1 MALIKKK
8 YSLLIIILFIG
19 IILRVYALSTESI
32 WLDEGYS
39 IVYAK
44 LDFLQVVRVQ
54 DDIPPL
60 YYLIL
65 HWWIQFFGD
74 SEFSVR
80 FPSVIFGLMS
90 IFMAYKTA
98 CYLFN
103 KNTGILC
110 SLIVSLSVFQIHYSQ
125 EARNYSLTALL
136 TLLSMYFFLIFL
148 TDNRK
153 SILASYILFSALL
166 TYSHVYGWFII
177 ISQNIYIFS
186 LFLLSRKTYK
196 IKYKKW
202 ILIQI
207 SLIIIFAPWIHTFII
222 RVFDVVPGYTF
233 LKVPNITRTLFS
245 TFIWFS
251 GSKLL
256 LIPFILLWMFSII
269 SYEKIRGRIIW
280 RDFFSSLAC
289 YRWQLRFIST
299 RENYFLIVWLL
310 TPIILPLII
319 SRIYTPIYTFRYAI
333 GASLAFYV
341 LVANGIN
348 NINHKYIR
356 PIIIVIVTI
365 LSLITILN
373 YYTKINKEQWRDV
386 ANYIDTNAGNEDLLL
401 FNAKY
406 CQKYVFDYYS
416 KRTDFVKKG
425 FPKKGNN
432 VDKENIVELAPILG
446 GYNRVWIILS
456 HSDANSELIIETISK
471 SYILAYYNKFKGIK
485 LYFFEKKDV

>member
-19 IILRVYALSTESI
+19 IILRVYDLSTESI

-39 IVYAK
+39 IVTAK
-44 LDFLQVVRVQ
+44 LDFLQVARVQ

-80 FPSVIFGLMS
+80 FPSVIFGLLS
-90 IFMAYKTA
+90 ILMAYKTA
-98 CYLFN
+98 HHLFD
-103 KNTGILC
+103 KNAGILC
-110 SLIVSLSVFQIHYSQ
+110 SLLISLSVFQIHYSQ

-136 TLLSMYFFLIFL
+136 SLLSMYFFLKFL
-148 TDNRK
+148 ANNRK
-153 SILASYILFSALL
+153 SILVFYILFSALL

-186 LFLLSRKTYK
+186 LFLFSRETYK
-196 IKYKKW
+196 INYNNW
-202 ILIQI
+202 ILMQI

-222 RVFDVVPGYTF
+222 RVFDEVPMYTF
-233 LKVPNITRTLFS
+233 LQVPNITEKIIRTFV
-245 TFIWFS
+245 TFS

-256 LIPFILLWMFSII
+256 MMVFMLLLMLSII
-269 SYEKIRGRIIW
+269 SYEKNSGKIIW
-280 RDFFSSLAC
+280 KDLFSSLTS
-289 YRWQLRFIST
+289 YRWQSRFIST
-299 RENYFLIVWLL
+299 RENYFLMVWLI
-310 TPIILPLII
+310 TPIILPLTI
-319 SRIYTPIYTFRYAI
+319 SRIYTPIYTYRYAI
-333 GASLAFYV
+333 GASLAFYI

-348 NINHKYIR
+348 NINHKYIK

-386 ANYIDTNAGNEDLLL
+386 ANYIDRNARNEDLLL
-401 FNAKY
+401 FNARF
-406 CQKYVFDYYS
+406 CQEI
-416 KRTDFVKKG
+416 R
-425 FPKKGNN
+425 
-432 VDKENIVELAPILG
+432 L
-446 GYNRVWIILS
+446 
-456 HSDANSELIIETISK
+456 
-471 SYILAYYNKFKGIK
+471 
-485 LYFFEKKDV
+485 